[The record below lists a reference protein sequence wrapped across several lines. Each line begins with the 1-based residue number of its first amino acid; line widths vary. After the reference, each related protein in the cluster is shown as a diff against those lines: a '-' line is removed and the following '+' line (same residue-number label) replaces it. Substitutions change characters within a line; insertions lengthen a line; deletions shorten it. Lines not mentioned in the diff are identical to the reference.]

1 MEQADLAQRCLH
13 SCQIN
18 PGMRLKRNSEEVPLN
33 LESWAC
39 EMFFRLSVFLIQWPP
54 GLMEN
59 SVGREWACTLGSNW
73 GEREK
78 REFGFI
84 LENLCQLIS
93 IFIIFH
99 PHKYNSHLSSEQ
111 GKWSLRS
118 LCILPSWNESVGWV
132 QKSILQDI
140 HKPEHGQW
148 NVIRTASGRVLG
160 GWWSQE
166 QRSSSIIVYRPRL
179 WDNPEKSP
187 IQAST
192 TQGSWHL
199 FKVFPLFRISS
210 FFSFQVQNSTHF
222 FLASSWQWNWPWT
235 VTARYSEWSSCII
248 QKDGMG
254 GFQEGINI
262 CQVGKGIFLYPV
274 PIYWAPTVF

>member
-1 MEQADLAQRCLH
+1 MA
-13 SCQIN
+13 
-18 PGMRLKRNSEEVPLN
+18 P
-33 LESWAC
+33 
-39 EMFFRLSVFLIQWPP
+39 
-54 GLMEN
+54 
-59 SVGREWACTLGSNW
+59 LGSWETLLGGNEPAHW
-73 GEREK
+73 GVTGGKGRRGSLGLFWK
-78 REFGFI
+78 TCASWFPSSLFFI
-84 LENLCQLIS
+84 LINI
-93 IFIIFH
+93 
-99 PHKYNSHLSSEQ
+99 SHLSSEQ
-111 GKWSLRS
+111 GKWSPRS

-132 QKSILQDI
+132 QKSILQDT

-179 WDNPEKSP
+179 WDSPEKSP
-187 IQAST
+187 IQASI

-199 FKVFPLFRISS
+199 LKVFPLSRISS
-210 FFSFQVQNSTHF
+210 FFSFHVQNSTHF

-248 QKDGMG
+248 EEDGVG
-254 GFQEGINI
+254 GFQEVINI

-274 PIYWAPTVF
+274 PIYWAPTMF